1 MKKIIT
7 LLCVAALIIGTT
19 ACGNSAENIAMESTT
34 EVTTEITTTQ
44 ATTKATTKVTTTEKT
59 ITTTSNVDTILN
71 SSATI
76 NELSFGI
83 SSEWDHSSN
92 DNRESWYANDRG
104 MIMLMSFDD
113 PSFSEISDE
122 TLFSETASI
131 FYEESKNNNG
141 NTDFSEAQNLKI
153 AGCPAVTFDYAVI
166 NDDYNTKIRAF
177 YIFHNGCVY
186 AVFIQ
191 MSVQGEPSELS
202 YCVDKI
208 IDSMAFKESTT
219 EAITEPPTEQITYSA
234 GTYKVGTDIP
244 AGEYC
249 IFAESHKYSGY
260 YCVNSDSTGDFG
272 SIIGNDNFDYN
283 AFVTVYDGQYIELS
297 RAIAV
302 PVSAIDGVSYKI
314 DTSGSGT
321 FRVGVDIPAG
331 EYKLNN
337 DSEFSGYYCVYNS
350 SDPHA
355 DIVTNDNFKGQT
367 YITVSDGQYLL
378 LSRCKIEK

>member
-7 LLCVAALIIGTT
+7 LLCIAALTIGTT
-19 ACGNSAENIAMESTT
+19 ACGNSAESTAMESTT
-34 EVTTEITTTQ
+34 EVTTKITTAQ
-44 ATTKATTKVTTTEKT
+44 ATTKTTTKVTTTEKT
-59 ITTTSNVDTILN
+59 VTTTSNVDTILN

-113 PSFSEISDE
+113 PSFSEFSDE
-122 TLFSETASI
+122 TLFSEVAST

-153 AGCPAVTFDYAVI
+153 AGCPAMTFDYAVI

-177 YIFHNGCVY
+177 YIFHNECVY
-186 AVFIQ
+186 TVLVQ

-219 EAITEPPTEQITYSA
+219 ESISNNVLMSADFKVANVMSGDNSTKLGEYGYINVSKEQLKVVSMEEYDEFCTKRVDDSDYNWVSIICEDGTGICFAGSLSYCATYGELDEEGSILQSTGTIMSNFD
-234 GTYKVGTDIP
+234 GTY
-244 AGEYC
+244 
-249 IFAESHKYSGY
+249 
-260 YCVNSDSTGDFG
+260 
-272 SIIGNDNFDYN
+272 
-283 AFVTVYDGQYIELS
+283 
-297 RAIAV
+297 
-302 PVSAIDGVSYKI
+302 
-314 DTSGSGT
+314 
-321 FRVGVDIPAG
+321 
-331 EYKLNN
+331 
-337 DSEFSGYYCVYNS
+337 
-350 SDPHA
+350 
-355 DIVTNDNFKGQT
+355 T
-367 YITVSDGQYLL
+367 YT
-378 LSRCKIEK
+378 EN

>member
-34 EVTTEITTTQ
+34 EVTTEITTK
-44 ATTKATTKVTTTEKT
+44 ATTKATTTEKT
-59 ITTTSNVDTILN
+59 VTTTSNVDTILN

-113 PSFSEISDE
+113 PSFSEFSDE
-122 TLFSETASI
+122 TLFSETAST

-177 YIFHNGCVY
+177 YIFHNECVY
-186 AVFIQ
+186 AVLIQ

-219 EAITEPPTEQITYSA
+219 EAISNNILMNADFKVANVMSDDKSTKLGQYGYIIITKDQLKSITMEDYNEFCNKIVD
-234 GTYKVGTDIP
+234 G
-244 AGEYC
+244 
-249 IFAESHKYSGY
+249 SGY
-260 YCVNSDSTGDFG
+260 NWV
-272 SIIGNDNFDYN
+272 SIICEDGTGICFAGSLPYCADYGKVDKDGAILQSIGTIISNFD
-283 AFVTVYDGQYIELS
+283 
-297 RAIAV
+297 
-302 PVSAIDGVSYKI
+302 
-314 DTSGSGT
+314 
-321 FRVGVDIPAG
+321 
-331 EYKLNN
+331 
-337 DSEFSGYYCVYNS
+337 C
-350 SDPHA
+350 
-355 DIVTNDNFKGQT
+355 T
-367 YITVSDGQYLL
+367 YTYT
-378 LSRCKIEK
+378 EN